1 MITSAFEQISTL
13 QLRLKASQ
21 NEVKDFKSG
30 AKYVQMKNQYDTD
43 IRRLEKRLCKRD
55 RLIAGLRI
63 RIIKNRDMWFEQ
75 TEILEKEHAKEIQ
88 QLKKELNLM
97 EKRALRAENALDD
110 ANNKITEQR
119 RELYSV
125 KTELEEEKGKVKK
138 LQAQMNRD
146 FETSS
151 IPSSL
156 SRKPKKI
163 SNSREKTGR
172 KPGAQPGH
180 PHHGRKKQTPTRPEI
195 FLLPSDEIINDPDFK
210 PTGKFLRKQLVGL
223 KVLVTV
229 QEYVA
234 EIYRNTKTGETAH
247 AEFPEGVSDDVN
259 YDGSVKAFLFLLNN
273 ECCVSI
279 DKSRRFLSDLTGGKL
294 EISKGMINKLSRSF
308 SEKTTQERK
317 EIFSNLLLS
326 PVIHTDNTNAKLNG
340 KSHFVFV
347 SASPDGM
354 VLYQSREN
362 KGHNGIK
369 GTPVEDYFGILV
381 HDHDKT
387 FYNYGSDHQ
396 ECLAHVLRY
405 LKDSIVNEPELK
417 WNGQMRTLLQ
427 EMIHFRNELSE
438 GEIPDPAR
446 VADFEERYHKILQTA
461 ADEYTYEPPSD
472 YYRDGYNL
480 SQRMSKFAENHL
492 LFLHNIL
499 VPTTNNLAERLLRC
513 FKRKQKQAMSF
524 RSAKNIEC
532 LCDSMSV
539 LFMMR

>member
-1 MITSAFEQISTL
+1 M
-13 QLRLKASQ
+13 
-21 NEVKDFKSG
+21 G
-30 AKYVQMKNQYDTD
+30 
-43 IRRLEKRLCKRD
+43 
-55 RLIAGLRI
+55 
-63 RIIKNRDMWFEQ
+63 
-75 TEILEKEHAKEIQ
+75 
-88 QLKKELNLM
+88 
-97 EKRALRAENALDD
+97 
-110 ANNKITEQR
+110 
-119 RELYSV
+119 
-125 KTELEEEKGKVKK
+125 
-138 LQAQMNRD
+138 
-146 FETSS
+146 S
-151 IPSSL
+151 I
-156 SRKPKKI
+156 
-163 SNSREKTGR
+163 
-172 KPGAQPGH
+172 
-180 PHHGRKKQTPTRPEI
+180 
-195 FLLPSDEIINDPDFK
+195 
-210 PTGKFLRKQLVGL
+210 
-223 KVLVTV
+223 
-229 QEYVA
+229 
-234 EIYRNTKTGETAH
+234 
-247 AEFPEGVSDDVN
+247 
-259 YDGSVKAFLFLLNN
+259 KAFLFLLNN

-317 EIFSNLLLS
+317 KIFSNLLLS
-326 PVIHTDNTNAKLNG
+326 PVIHTDNTNARLNG
-340 KSHFVFV
+340 KSRFVFV
-347 SASPDGM
+347 SASQDGV

-387 FYNYGSDHQ
+387 FYNYGSNHQ

-427 EMIHFRNELSE
+427 EMIHFRNELPE

-446 VADFEERYHKILQTA
+446 VADFEERYHGILQTA
-461 ADEYTYEPPSD
+461 ADEYAYEPPSD

-524 RSAKNIEC
+524 RSDKNIEY

-539 LFMMR
+539 LIMMRQKDESNFFEQVAEIF